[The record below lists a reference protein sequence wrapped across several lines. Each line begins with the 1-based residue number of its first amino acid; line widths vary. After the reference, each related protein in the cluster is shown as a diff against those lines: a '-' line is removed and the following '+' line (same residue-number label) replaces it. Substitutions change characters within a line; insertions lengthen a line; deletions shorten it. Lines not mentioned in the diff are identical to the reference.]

1 MLSQYF
7 AQYLLNNNYLTVE
20 QVKDLLEDEKKSR
33 VKVGILAINKGL
45 MTAEEVKRVH
55 QLQCSVDK
63 KFGEVAIDA
72 GYLTVEQLTD
82 LLNTQDSENLNFGQA
97 AIDKDYIT
105 LEQLEEA
112 LNNYKDDNHLAIKE
126 TIGSYADINFA
137 QIGEAKEVYFEYVEL
152 FLRAVVRFLDTNHLI
167 TSQKQDGSKNTWMV
181 KQTLVGDVSLYT
193 AMFLSDEVLIEMA
206 RRYSGE
212 DITTVDELALDSVAE
227 FLNVDNGLFAVN
239 LSDRGIEIDL
249 QPQETCQAI
258 DAKSEKHWLI
268 NIDTTFG
275 VIQVAVGAEEIS

>member
-137 QIGEAKEVYFEYVEL
+137 QIGEAKEVYFEYLEL

-167 TSQKQDGSKNTWMV
+167 TPQKHS
-181 KQTLVGDVSLYT
+181 S
-193 AMFLSDEVLIEMA
+193 I
-206 RRYSGE
+206 
-212 DITTVDELALDSVAE
+212 
-227 FLNVDNGLFAVN
+227 
-239 LSDRGIEIDL
+239 
-249 QPQETCQAI
+249 
-258 DAKSEKHWLI
+258 
-268 NIDTTFG
+268 
-275 VIQVAVGAEEIS
+275 

>member
-20 QVKDLLEDEKKSR
+20 QVKDLQEYEKKSR

-137 QIGEAKEVYFEYVEL
+137 QIGEAKEVYFEYLEL

-167 TSQKQDGSKNTWMV
+167 TPQKQDGSKNTWMV
-181 KQTLVGDVSLYT
+181 KQTLVGDVSLYS

-227 FLNVDNGLFAVN
+227 FLNVANGLFAVN

-249 QPQETCQAI
+249 QPQETCPAI
-258 DAKSEKHWLI
+258 EAKSEKHWLI

>member
-167 TSQKQDGSKNTWMV
+167 TPQKQDGSKNTWMV

-227 FLNVDNGLFAVN
+227 FLNVANGLFAVN

-249 QPQETCQAI
+249 QPQETYTAI
-258 DAKSEKHWLI
+258 DVKSEKHWLI

-275 VIQVAVGAEEIS
+275 VIQVAVGAAEIS

>member
-20 QVKDLLEDEKKSR
+20 QVKDLLEAESKSR

-97 AIDKDYIT
+97 AIDKEYIT
-105 LEQLEEA
+105 LEEIEEA
-112 LNNYKDDNHLAIKE
+112 LKNYKDDNQLSIKE
-126 TIGSYADINFA
+126 TIRSYADINFA
-137 QIGEAKEVYFEYVEL
+137 QIGEAKELYFEYVEL

-167 TSQKQDGSKNTWMV
+167 TPEKPANCKAAWMV
-181 KQTLVGDVSLYT
+181 KQNLAGEVSLYT

-212 DITTVDELALDSVAE
+212 EITEVDELALDSVAE
-227 FLNVDNGLFAVN
+227 FLNVANGLFAVN

-249 QPQETCQAI
+249 QPQETCKAI
-258 DAKSEKHWLI
+258 EAKSDKHWLI

-275 VIQVAVGAEEIS
+275 IIQVAVGAEEIK

>member
-1 MLSQYF
+1 M
-7 AQYLLNNNYLTVE
+7 E

-181 KQTLVGDVSLYT
+181 KQTLVGDVSLYS

-227 FLNVDNGLFAVN
+227 FLNVANGLFAVN

-249 QPQETCQAI
+249 QPQETCPAI
-258 DAKSEKHWLI
+258 EAKSEKHWLI

>member
-20 QVKDLLEDEKKSR
+20 QVKELLEAENKSR

-97 AIDKDYIT
+97 AIDKNYIT
-105 LEQLEEA
+105 LEELEEA
-112 LNNYKDDNHLAIKE
+112 LKNYKGDNHLAIQE
-126 TIGSYADINFA
+126 TIRSYADINFA
-137 QIGEAKEVYFEYVEL
+137 QVGEAKELYFEYVEL

-167 TSQKQDGSKNTWMV
+167 TPEKPGNSKAAWMV
-181 KQTLVGDVSLYT
+181 KQTLVGEVSLYT
-193 AMFLSDEVLIEMA
+193 AMFLSDEVLMEMA
-206 RRYSGE
+206 KRYSGE
-212 DITTVDELALDSVAE
+212 EIKEVDELALDSVAE
-227 FLNVDNGLFAVN
+227 FLNVANGLFAVN
-239 LSDRGIEIDL
+239 LSDQGIEIDL
-249 QPQETCQAI
+249 QPQETCPAI
-258 DAKSEKHWLI
+258 EPKSDKHWLI

-275 VIQVAVGAEEIS
+275 VIQVAVGAEEIR